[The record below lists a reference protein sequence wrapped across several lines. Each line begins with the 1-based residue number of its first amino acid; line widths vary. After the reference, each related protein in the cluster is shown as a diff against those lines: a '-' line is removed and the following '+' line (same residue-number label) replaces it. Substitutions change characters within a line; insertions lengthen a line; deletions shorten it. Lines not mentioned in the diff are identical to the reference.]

1 MKWAVVQP
9 LNGGMAIGFEKIL
22 GNPEFIISNNNNN
35 DEHYIRYIKDKNLDI
50 PIIKMDWDLKN
61 FEDYNGY
68 YNISLNESKKLFEKH
83 NKNIDIVCAVPVC
96 AGLSLLNCQSGKTCN
111 VGRGNPNNKQNQNM
125 YNVTEFVLSKIQ
137 PKVYVFENAPTAY
150 TKLGEGVMNILYNIA
165 QKYNYSITIE
175 KVNTYDFGIPQKR
188 DRTFVYFF
196 KEKNSKILK
205 FEKIDSPNL
214 IDFFNEIDKNSLG
227 YNESLGTLDLIFK
240 YIKEKYAKNKK
251 VADIGYELFGDKFI
265 STLKIIEKI
274 NDFDNLISYVETNE
288 GEKLPNKKLLSE
300 KLKHIKNKLQI
311 GKGYWDISNIF
322 HTKYSYINALIS
334 KSIFFIIH
342 PSEKR
347 IITKREALKLMG
359 MPDDYYIY
367 DKSLAKFAAV
377 VTQSVPV
384 NTASHA
390 AKNCKYYIEGKLKD
404 FDASF
409 AKQNNTKQIL
419 ETQTKKINIF

>member
-1 MKWAVVQP
+1 MKWAVIQP

-22 GNPEFIISNNNNN
+22 GNPEFVISNNNNN
-35 DEHYIRYIKDKNLDI
+35 DEHYIKYIKDRNLDI
-50 PIIKMDWDLKN
+50 PIIKMDWDLQN
-61 FEDYNGY
+61 FEDYDNY
-68 YNISLNESKKLFEKH
+68 YKISSEESKKLFEKY

-96 AGLSLLNCQSGKTCN
+96 AGLSLLNCQNDKTCD

-150 TKLGEGVMNILYNIA
+150 TKLGEGVMNNLYNIA
-165 QKYNYSITIE
+165 QKYNYSITVE

-188 DRTFVYFF
+188 ERTFVYFF
-196 KEKNSKILK
+196 KEKYSKILK
-205 FEKIDSPNL
+205 FEKQNTPNL

-227 YNESLGTLDLIFK
+227 YNEVLGKLDLIFK

-251 VADIGYELFGDKFI
+251 VADVGYELFGEKFI
-265 STLKIIEKI
+265 STLKIIEKL
-274 NDFDNLISYVETNE
+274 NDFDNLISYVEANE

-300 KLKHIKNKLQI
+300 KLKYIKSKLQMN
-311 GKGYWDISNIF
+311 KGYWDISNVF
-322 HTKYSYINALIS
+322 HTKYKYINALIS
-334 KSIFFIIH
+334 KSIFYIIH

-347 IITKREALKLMG
+347 VITKREALKLMG

-367 DKSLAKFAAV
+367 DNKISNFCAMT
-377 VTQSVPV
+377 TQSVPV

-390 AKNCKYYIEGKLKD
+390 AKNCKYYIENKLKD
-404 FDASF
+404 FNASF
-409 AKQNNTKQIL
+409 AKQNNIKEKL
-419 ETQTKKINIF
+419 ETEVKNINIF